1 MGRRAC
7 VDLIQKLLNQNPA
20 RRLGNMKH
28 GIKDIINHKWFS
40 GFQWDA
46 LASKTMRPPI
56 VPQVRDALDT
66 SNFDDF
72 RHEVEDPVLD
82 CDWDPD
88 F

>member
-1 MGRRAC
+1 M
-7 VDLIQKLLNQNPA
+7 IQKLLCQNPA

-28 GIKDIINHKWFS
+28 GIKDIINHKWFA
-40 GFQWDA
+40 GFPWDG
-46 LASKTMRPPI
+46 LITKTIKPPI
-56 VPQVRDALDT
+56 VPQIRDAFDT

-72 RHEVEDPVLD
+72 RHEEEDAGLE

>member
-1 MGRRAC
+1 M
-7 VDLIQKLLNQNPA
+7 DLIQKLLNQNPA

-28 GIKDIINHKWFS
+28 GIKDIVNHKWFAS
-40 GFQWDA
+40 FPWDA
-46 LASKTMRPPI
+46 LLVKTVKPPI

-66 SNFDDF
+66 SNFEDF
-72 RHEVEDPVLD
+72 RHEVEDPGLE